1 MNTIEVWVDSNTS
14 ISMYLIYKQ
23 QQQQQQQ
30 QQHQQQW
37 DVDLLGWDQ
46 YGTKALCHGL
56 QQQKAAVVLHT
67 LLKKVNVIK

>member
-1 MNTIEVWVDSNTS
+1 MNTIEVWVDSNKS
-14 ISMYLIYKQ
+14 ISMYPIYKQ
-23 QQQQQQQ
+23 HQQ

-46 YGTKALCHGL
+46 YSTKALCHGL
-56 QQQKAAVVLHT
+56 QQQKAAVVIDT